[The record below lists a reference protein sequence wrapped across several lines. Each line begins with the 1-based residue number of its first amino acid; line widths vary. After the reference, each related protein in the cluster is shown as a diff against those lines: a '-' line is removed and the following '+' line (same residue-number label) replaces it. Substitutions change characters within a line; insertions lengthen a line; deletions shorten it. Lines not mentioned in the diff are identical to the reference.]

1 MSLTNSAMTVEHVR
15 SVAYASRR
23 VITGFMRS
31 APEGTDAGE
40 LATAVIRTFAELA
53 NPAPVPVKPQPLQI
67 ARRQR
72 TRNTPPR
79 KRNLS
84 RGSIIAATIEEP
96 GAPDDSQA
104 FTGFLATLTDEQRAA
119 ALAYTGD
126 DHHGPKVETLVMPNV
141 ELGPRIDVSNVDPA
155 SIVIEATPSSPAM
168 EELQAKPRIRVQA
181 GSSKTEVATPSGNWR
196 KLT

>member
-1 MSLTNSAMTVEHVR
+1 MSLTNNAMTAEHVR
-15 SVAYASRR
+15 SVAYASSR

-40 LATAVIRTFAELA
+40 LATAVIRTFAELV
-53 NPAPVPVKPQPLQI
+53 NPAPVPVKPQPLQM

-104 FTGFLATLTDEQRAA
+104 PTGFLATLTDEQRAA

-126 DHHGPKVETLVMPNV
+126 DHHGPKTE
-141 ELGPRIDVSNVDPA
+141 
-155 SIVIEATPSSPAM
+155 TPSITSPAM
-168 EELQAKPRIRVQA
+168 EELQAKPRIRAQA